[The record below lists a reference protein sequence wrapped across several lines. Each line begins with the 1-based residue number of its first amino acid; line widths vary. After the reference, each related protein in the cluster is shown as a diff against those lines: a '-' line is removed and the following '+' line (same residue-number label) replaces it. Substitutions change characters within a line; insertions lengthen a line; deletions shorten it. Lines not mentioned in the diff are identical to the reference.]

1 MTKRLEKAIISVQ
14 NVIAA
19 ANSEMANASSK
30 WNKSVIENVALAE
43 MQELYDHFIA
53 GERYFKYRIRY
64 GIFLIKQRQLR
75 STYVMLDSMKNP
87 YDTELGKA
95 ISDFQKIYD
104 KL

>member
-14 NVIAA
+14 NVIAT
-19 ANSEMANASSK
+19 ANSEIANAYSK
-30 WNKSVIENVALAE
+30 WSKNVIENVVLTE

-53 GERYFKYRIRY
+53 GERYFKYRNRY
-64 GIFLIKQRQLR
+64 GIFLIKQRQLQ
-75 STYVMLDSMKNP
+75 STYVMLDAMENL
-87 YDTELGKA
+87 YETELGKA